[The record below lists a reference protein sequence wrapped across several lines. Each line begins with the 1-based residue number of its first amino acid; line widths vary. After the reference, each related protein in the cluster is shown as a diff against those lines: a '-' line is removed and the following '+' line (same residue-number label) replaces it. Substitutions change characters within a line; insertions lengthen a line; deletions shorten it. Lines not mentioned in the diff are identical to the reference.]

1 MGSLRWADRKA
12 GDMAEPT
19 STPPARRQIR
29 RAGRRR
35 EVTHKVTVTADQE
48 ARLLAKAAER
58 NITVSRLLVESALAG
73 GADVAAT
80 RAEFAGEMYRT
91 VRMLGRVGLNV
102 NQLAKVANA
111 TGSVPPET
119 PAALA
124 ALERATGRLEQLL
137 ADSDAQP

>member
-1 MGSLRWADRKA
+1 
-12 GDMAEPT
+12 MAEPV

-35 EVTHKVTVTADQE
+35 EVTHKVTVTAEQE
-48 ARLLAKAAER
+48 MRLVAKAAER

-80 RAEFAGEMYRT
+80 RAEFAGEMFRT

-111 TGSVPPET
+111 TGSVPPEA

-124 ALERATGRLEQLL
+124 ALERATDRLQQLL
-137 ADSDAQP
+137 ADSDAQL